1 MEPSLLRQTILNLS
15 LIYSDYYYGLNID
28 FVGFQWDS
36 GIKNYNIKYD
46 FKNYISDSFKLNYGI
61 NGITN
66 LIQVQFDHQTQP
78 LELILI
84 NWIKNAFE
92 PSLYLGAEQN
102 VSDKLSV
109 TYGLTL
115 QYVLSLGNFDSK
127 LLC

>member
-61 NGITN
+61 K
-66 LIQVQFDHQTQP
+66 
-78 LELILI
+78 ELRI
-84 NWIKNAFE
+84 
-92 PSLYLGAEQN
+92 
-102 VSDKLSV
+102 
-109 TYGLTL
+109 
-115 QYVLSLGNFDSK
+115 
-127 LLC
+127 